1 MPVDSARNLIG
12 GTWFAATRGV
22 RAGMQEQAADDS
34 GCGEL
39 EVSWMEAVTEH
50 VSDPEMAPE
59 AAEASGSV

>member
-1 MPVDSARNLIG
+1 
-12 GTWFAATRGV
+12 
-22 RAGMQEQAADDS
+22 MQEQAADDS